1 MIEFKVGT
9 HNKRLIMEKLTTCQ
23 KVDRLVKDLIDEN
36 IDQNLQI
43 EKLKKE
49 NEELK
54 RHLNNFKS

>member
-1 MIEFKVGT
+1 
-9 HNKRLIMEKLTTCQ
+9 MEKLTTCQ
-23 KVDRLVKDLIDEN
+23 KVDKLVKDLIDEN